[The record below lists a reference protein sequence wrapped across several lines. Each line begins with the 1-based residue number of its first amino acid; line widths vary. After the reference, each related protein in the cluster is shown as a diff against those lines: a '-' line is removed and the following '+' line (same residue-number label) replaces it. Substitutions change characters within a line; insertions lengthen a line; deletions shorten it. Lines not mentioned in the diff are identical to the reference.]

1 MDNQI
6 QVFNNPEFG
15 EIRTICEDNKVLFC
29 GNDVAKA
36 LGYAVPRKAL
46 LDHCPSVLKRN
57 AWVQTGVKADGSP
70 AMRETE
76 MTFITESGVYRLV
89 FGSKLPAAE
98 KFTDWVTEEVL
109 PSIRQHGAY
118 MTQEK
123 LQEVLCNPD
132 TLFQIVAT
140 LKEESDKRKALEAKN
155 SELEVAMTIAAP
167 KVEYYEELCDRN
179 ALTGIYETAKLLGV
193 PPRRFTEALVKHH
206 YLFRN
211 KKGVLM
217 PCEAKND
224 GLFEVKEVLGESNK
238 WSGTQTLIT
247 VKGRDVFRMM
257 RLGV

>member
-1 MDNQI
+1 MEHDI

-15 EIRTICEDNKVLFC
+15 EIRTICEDDTVLFC
-29 GNDVAKA
+29 GNDVATA
-36 LGYAVPRKAL
+36 LGYTKPYNAIAT
-46 LDHCPSVLKRN
+46 HCPYTLKRGIG
-57 AWVQTGVKADGSP
+57 VQTGVKADGTP
-70 AMRETE
+70 AMQEVE
-76 MTFITESGVYRLV
+76 MSFITESGVYRLV
-89 FGSKLPAAE
+89 FGSKLPTAE

-109 PSIRQHGAY
+109 PSIRKHGAY
-118 MTQEK
+118 MTQET
-123 LQEVLCNPD
+123 LQEAFCNPD
-132 TLFQIVAT
+132 SLLKIAMA

-155 SELEVAMTIAAP
+155 SQMEVELTIAKP

-217 PCEAKND
+217 PCEAKNN

-247 VKGRDVFRMM
+247 VKGRELFRML

>member
-15 EIRTICEDNKVLFC
+15 EIRTICEGDKVLFC
-29 GNDVAKA
+29 GSDVAKA
-36 LGYAVPRKAL
+36 LGYQNPSRDVNRHCKA
-46 LDHCPSVLKRN
+46 
-57 AWVQTGVKADGSP
+57 
-70 AMRETE
+70 
-76 MTFITESGVYRLV
+76 ITERCTTDSVGRQQSMLFIPESDVYRLV
-89 FGSKLPAAE
+89 FGSKLPSAE

-118 MTQEK
+118 MTQET
-123 LQEVLCNPD
+123 LQEAFCNPD
-132 TLFQIVAT
+132 SLLKIAMA

-155 SELEVAMTIAAP
+155 SEMEVAMTIAAP

-217 PCEAKND
+217 PCEAKNN

-247 VKGRDVFRMM
+247 VKGRELFRMM

>member
-1 MDNQI
+1 MEHNI

-15 EIRTICEDNKVLFC
+15 EIRTICEGDKVLFC
-29 GNDVAKA
+29 GSDVAKA
-36 LGYAVPRKAL
+36 LGYQNPSRDVNRHCKA
-46 LDHCPSVLKRN
+46 
-57 AWVQTGVKADGSP
+57 
-70 AMRETE
+70 
-76 MTFITESGVYRLV
+76 ITERCATDSVGRQQSMLFIPESDVYRLV
-89 FGSKLPAAE
+89 FGSKLPSAE

-109 PSIRQHGAY
+109 PTLRKHGAY
-118 MTQEK
+118 MTQET
-123 LQEVLCNPD
+123 LQEAFCNPD
-132 TLFQIVAT
+132 SLLKIAMA

>member
-15 EIRTICEDNKVLFC
+15 EIRTICEGDKVLFC
-29 GNDVAKA
+29 GSDVAKA
-36 LGYAVPRKAL
+36 LGYQNPSRDVNRHCKA
-46 LDHCPSVLKRN
+46 
-57 AWVQTGVKADGSP
+57 
-70 AMRETE
+70 
-76 MTFITESGVYRLV
+76 ITERCTTDSVGRQQSMLFIPESDVYRLV
-89 FGSKLPAAE
+89 FGSKLPSAE

-109 PSIRQHGAY
+109 PSIRKHGAY
-118 MTQEK
+118 LTQET
-123 LQEVLCNPD
+123 LQEAIFNPD
-132 TLFQIVAT
+132 SLLKIAIAF
-140 LKEESDKRKALEAKN
+140 KEESDKRKALEAKN
-155 SELEVAMTIAAP
+155 SEMEVAMTIAAP

-211 KKGVLM
+211 KKGALM
-217 PCEAKND
+217 PCEAKNN

-247 VKGRDVFRMM
+247 VKGRELFRMM

>member
-15 EIRTICEDNKVLFC
+15 EIRTICEGDKVLFC
-29 GNDVAKA
+29 GSDVAKA
-36 LGYAVPRKAL
+36 LGYQNPSRDVNRHCKA
-46 LDHCPSVLKRN
+46 
-57 AWVQTGVKADGSP
+57 
-70 AMRETE
+70 
-76 MTFITESGVYRLV
+76 ITERCTTDSVGRQQSMLFIPESDVYRLV
-89 FGSKLPAAE
+89 FGSKLPSAE

-118 MTQEK
+118 MTQET
-123 LQEVLCNPD
+123 LQEAFCNPD
-132 TLFQIVAT
+132 SLLKIAMA

-217 PCEAKND
+217 PCEAKNN